1 MHDVLAR
8 FAGLD
13 PLGIGAIAGC
23 LVFLLGL
30 WKVISDPIDL
40 SSGPQAEGP
49 SKPADEEPRSQAP
62 TSDPRSSGGRA
73 A

>member
-13 PLGIGAIAGC
+13 PLGLGAIAGC
-23 LVFLLGL
+23 LVFLFGL

-40 SSGPQAEGP
+40 SSGPPEEAPSTPDEAEPG
-49 SKPADEEPRSQAP
+49 SQAP